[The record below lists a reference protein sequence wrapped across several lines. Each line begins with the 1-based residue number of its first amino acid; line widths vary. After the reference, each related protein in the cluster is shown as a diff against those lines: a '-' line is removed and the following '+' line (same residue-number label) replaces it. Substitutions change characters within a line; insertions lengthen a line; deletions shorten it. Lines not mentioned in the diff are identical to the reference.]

1 MKPAAVLKN
10 GNLLIR
16 GAVPAGKTA
25 SKQRKNCIKLKAK
38 TAVMD
43 STRFMVDSNILIS
56 HLNNDLNINSF
67 FSGQDKCEKYIN
79 RVVEMET
86 LAKPDMTAKEEA
98 DARDL
103 LSGFIRV
110 DMDDI
115 IQAEAVKIRR
125 EKILLPDAVIAAT
138 AIILNATI
146 LSNDPH
152 LLDYKRDGYKALPV
166 PFN

>member
-1 MKPAAVLKN
+1 VAAPKN
-10 GNLLIR
+10 GKPLIR
-16 GAVPAGKTA
+16 GVQPAGKPA
-25 SKQRKNCIKLKAK
+25 SKQRGKRVKPEAKA
-38 TAVMD
+38 AAMD

-56 HLNNDLNINSF
+56 HLNNELNINDF
-67 FSGQDKCEKYIN
+67 FAGKDKCEKYIN

-86 LAKPDMTAKEEA
+86 LAKPDMTEKEEA

-110 DMDDI
+110 DMDDT
-115 IQAEAVKIRR
+115 IQVEAVKIRR

-138 AIILNATI
+138 AIILNATV

-152 LLDYKRDGYKALPV
+152 LLDYKRNGYKALPV
-166 PFN
+166 T